1 MNPSHRL
8 STREPNLSAMGCD
21 LFVEFVRLN
30 EERLK
35 RALTDAMPR
44 SLVAGT
50 EKFNEA
56 LNYAIFPGGKRL
68 RSYLTLIAARLGGSS
83 EDQALTLAC
92 AIEFIHTCSLVLDD
106 LPSMDDADLRRGR
119 PALHLAFEEGTAILV
134 AMALLNQA
142 YALFARAVA
151 ADRLHR
157 LLAETFRCI
166 GSDGM
171 IAGQATELA
180 LSGERRTGAVP
191 ASRDLKTTAL
201 MRLALAAGAI
211 AAGRPDD
218 DIDALAAFGEM
229 LGKVYQIHDDLADM
243 LGDRQVDRKE
253 RRPGCPPRA
262 AEPGPID
269 AAWRRQPGRVDQA
282 CGRHAG
288 GGQGEAR
295 PVRRSAGNGATAV
308 GRGLNSRAV
317 RQRRAHP
324 DATVT
329 VPRRHNRS
337 CSIAL

>member
-1 MNPSHRL
+1 
-8 STREPNLSAMGCD
+8 MGCD

-35 RALTDAMPR
+35 RALNDAMPR

-83 EDQALTLAC
+83 EDQALTFAC

-119 PALHLAFEEGTAILV
+119 PALHLAFGEGTAILV

-142 YALFARAVA
+142 YALFARAAA

-171 IAGQATELA
+171 IAGQTTELA
-180 LSGERRTGAVP
+180 LSGARRTGAVP
-191 ASRDLKTTAL
+191 ASRDFKTTAL
-201 MRLALAAGAI
+201 MRLALVAGAI
-211 AAGRPDD
+211 AAGRPEG

-243 LGDRQVDRKE
+243 LGDRQSTGKSVGQDARHVRPSQARSTLLRDASPDELAKRAAGMLASGKARLDRFAG
-253 RRPGCPPRA
+253 RPETALLQSAADFILAQFDSVARTPPR
-262 AEPGPID
+262 P
-269 AAWRRQPGRVDQA
+269 
-282 CGRHAG
+282 
-288 GGQGEAR
+288 
-295 PVRRSAGNGATAV
+295 
-308 GRGLNSRAV
+308 
-317 RQRRAHP
+317 
-324 DATVT
+324 
-329 VPRRHNRS
+329 
-337 CSIAL
+337 